1 MVQNLRRERLQEDRE
16 SKCISARSVALPL
29 KRNFAYWG
37 ALWGRHWGF
46 MQLPVF
52 RHKASSPHNA
62 GRWHLPLSA
71 HTFLRAAASSHRSS
85 WVAEWKSS
93 YLKKKSAHQVLRSK
107 WSGTLRGRGE
117 VVHATGLMES
127 NYLALGR
134 VPGFR
139 SFLPLRHST
148 AFPWPRRWPGS
159 GQNSEQ
165 LALSLSLKFWH

>member
-93 YLKKKSAHQVLRSK
+93 YLKKKVLIRFYEANGAGPWGGGERWCMPPDW
-107 WSGTLRGRGE
+107 WSLITLRWAGFLVLGPFYPWDTPQ
-117 VVHATGLMES
+117 HFHD
-127 NYLALGR
+127 LAGDRALVR
-134 VPGFR
+134 TVN
-139 SFLPLRHST
+139 SLR
-148 AFPWPRRWPGS
+148 
-159 GQNSEQ
+159 
-165 LALSLSLKFWH
+165 